1 MDTPPTSSSQ
11 HHRLARRAERER
23 RARKEAEKLLDEKSR
38 ALFVANRDLE
48 SAHAE
53 QKQAADQMRAVL
65 ERMPNGVVIASA
77 EGAVEYINFVAQQMF
92 GSTPTLARKQRLER
106 FLPQLGTTTP
116 DGTNG
121 IIDAADPVRTTA
133 QRSDGTYFSVEVSAA
148 VTGSQGQSI
157 IWMVRDITGRVMQ
170 EERRKQLESQL
181 SQAQRLESLGTMAGG
196 IAHELNTPIQ
206 FVTDNT
212 KFLAD
217 AFKDLRAAAATLSEH
232 VGKDEAAAVAAQFDL
247 NYLDHEVPQAI
258 TQSLEGLTRIAEIVL
273 AVKRFSHPA
282 GTNKEDNDLN
292 EIVRT
297 AAMVTKNQWKYVAD
311 LDLDLEPNLPLVRSN
326 AGELNQVFLNLIV
339 NAAHAIEDNGGASQK
354 GKITLTTRAI
364 PEGVEVRI
372 TDTGAGIKPEIKDRV
387 FDLFFT
393 TKAPGRGTGQG
404 LSLVHAFVAKNHGG
418 MVEVESEP
426 GQGAT
431 FIVTLP
437 AAVAT
442 NISPDTLSQ

>member
-1 MDTPPTSSSQ
+1 
-11 HHRLARRAERER
+11 
-23 RARKEAEKLLDEKSR
+23 
-38 ALFVANRDLE
+38 VANRELE
-48 SAHAE
+48 SAHFE
-53 QKQAADQMRAVL
+53 QKQAADQMRVIL
-65 ERMPNGVVIASA
+65 ERMPNGVVITGA
-77 EGAVEYINFVAQQMF
+77 EGTVEYINFVAQQMF

-106 FLPQLGTTTP
+106 FLPQLGTLTP
-116 DGTNG
+116 EAANA
-121 IIDAADPVRTTA
+121 IIDAPDPVRTTA
-133 QRSDGTYFSVEVSAA
+133 QRSDGTSFPVEISAA
-148 VTGSQGQSI
+148 VTGSEGQSV
-157 IWMVRDITGRVMQ
+157 IWMVRDITGRVIQ

-217 AFKDLRAAAATLSEH
+217 AFNDLMGAAAALTER
-232 VGKDEAAAVAAQFDL
+232 VGPDEAEAVAAQFDMRYL
-247 NYLDHEVPQAI
+247 NQEIPQAI
-258 TQSLEGLTRIAEIVL
+258 NQSLEGLARIAEIVL
-273 AVKRFSHPA
+273 AVKRFSHPV

-297 AAMVTKNQWKYVAD
+297 AAMVSKNQWKYVAD
-311 LDLDLEPNLPLVRSN
+311 LELNLEPNLPLVRSN

-339 NAAHAIEDNGGASQK
+339 NAAHAIEDSGGASQK
-354 GKITLTTRAI
+354 GKIAITTRVV

-372 TDTGAGIKPEIKDRV
+372 VDTGAGIKPEIKDRI

-418 MVEVESEP
+418 SVGVQSEP
-426 GQGAT
+426 GQGAA

-437 AAVAT
+437 AVG
-442 NISPDTLSQ
+442 TLSGSPGT